1 MEKFEFYG
9 APDIEREMTEGLFG
23 SKKSPAQQRLDRQR
37 ASLARMR
44 ATAEKKGVII
54 RRPTTL
60 RGKVA
65 HKLKSGMKMVFGKL
79 RRVEDIESELA
90 VLESTNSPFPE
101 VRECRIQEL
110 QEELE
115 RLSEQGE
122 NYSQMTLGELARVIR
137 RVWKKINYAAQPYV
151 DAMATMDE
159 MDPYKARYIHD
170 PGSDIVARF
179 LVNASTFRGPE
190 AKAIKDELKKRMKRK

>member
-9 APDIEREMTEGLFG
+9 APDIEREMMVEGMGPIRKSQPSGAERLWKELRAKR
-23 SKKSPAQQRLDRQR
+23 SK
-37 ASLARMR
+37 
-44 ATAEKKGVII
+44 
-54 RRPTTL
+54 
-60 RGKVA
+60 GK
-65 HKLKSGMKMVFGKL
+65 LQPSEKMVFGKL
-79 RRVEDIESELA
+79 RRVEDIENELA

-101 VRECRIQEL
+101 VRERRIQEL

-115 RLSEQGE
+115 QLSEQGE